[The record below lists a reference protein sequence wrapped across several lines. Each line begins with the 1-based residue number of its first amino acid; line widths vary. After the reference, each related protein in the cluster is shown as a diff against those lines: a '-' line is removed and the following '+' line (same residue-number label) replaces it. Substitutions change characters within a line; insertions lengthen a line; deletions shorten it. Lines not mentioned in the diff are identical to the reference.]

1 MNRYKSPISVTHPE
15 LAAEAVGW
23 DTSTL
28 TAGSVKKVEW
38 QCKNNHI
45 WSDSVNHRT
54 SGRGCPYCSRNRVM
68 PGETDLITKFPDIAM
83 ELVNPDNKF
92 LAAHSNKKVSW
103 RCQKGHIWRT
113 SVSQRSGKHGT
124 GCPVCSNKIVL
135 TGFNDLATTN
145 PELAAEADG
154 WDPSTLTAYSNK
166 KVGWK
171 CSNGHE
177 WKTIVGNRSKG
188 KGCPFCSNR
197 IVLAGYNDLATV
209 NPELAAQAYG
219 WDTSTLTTGSHKK
232 VAWECGYGH
241 IWSAPVV
248 NRSRGAGCPV
258 CINQAILIGYND
270 FATTHPELAAQAYD
284 WDPTTL
290 TAGVDKKVGWRCKK
304 GHIWKAV
311 VNNRSKG
318 LGCPVCSNQLVL
330 AGYNDLAT
338 INPALAA
345 QADGWDVTTLT
356 PYSNQK
362 VGWKCEQG
370 HTWKSRLNTRSAGIG
385 CPSCAKYG
393 FDPNKNGWLYLIQHD
408 ELGMFQIGISNS
420 PKQRLAKHT
429 NRDWEVIEI
438 RGPMD
443 GALARSFETSI
454 LKSLKMRGAIM
465 AHKTDIRQFDGW
477 TEAWTRDSLSVTSF
491 KQLLGWVY
499 EDDEKQLT
507 TKAL

>member
-1 MNRYKSPISVTHPE
+1 MGRYKSPISVTHPE

-28 TAGSVKKVEW
+28 TAGSTKKVEW

-68 PGETDLITKFPDIAM
+68 PGETDLITKFPEIAM
-83 ELVNPDNKF
+83 ELVNPDNRF
-92 LAAHSNKKVSW
+92 LAAHSNKKINW

-113 SVSQRSGKHGT
+113 SINSRTGKYRT
-124 GCPVCSNKIVL
+124 GCPVCSNKIVFP
-135 TGFNDLATTN
+135 GFNDLATTN

-166 KVGWK
+166 KVAWK
-171 CSNGHE
+171 CNNGHE

-197 IVLAGYNDLATV
+197 IVLAGFNDLATT
-209 NPELAAQAYG
+209 NPELAAQADA
-219 WDTSTLTTGSHKK
+219 WDPTTLTAHSGIK
-232 VAWECGYGH
+232 VGWKCEQGH
-241 IWSAPVV
+241 TWSATVDS
-248 NRSRGAGCPV
+248 RSAGTGCLV
-258 CINQAILIGYND
+258 CVNQAILIGYND
-270 FATTHPELAAQAYD
+270 LATTHPELAAQAD
-284 WDPTTL
+284 GWDPITL
-290 TAGVDKKVGWRCKK
+290 TAGSSKKVGWKCKK

-311 VNNRSKG
+311 VYNRSKG

-338 INPALAA
+338 TNPKLASE
-345 QADGWDVTTLT
+345 ADGWDPATLT
-356 PYSNQK
+356 AHSNKK
-362 VGWKCEQG
+362 VGWRCERG
-370 HTWKSRLNTRSAGIG
+370 HTWKTRVTHRSNGIG

-393 FDPNKNGWLYLIQHD
+393 FDPNKNAWLYLIEHD
-408 ELGMFQIGISNS
+408 ELDMFQVGITNS

-443 GALARSFETSI
+443 GALAKNFETSI
-454 LKSLKMRGAIM
+454 LKSLKIRGAAM

-477 TEAWTRDSLSVTSF
+477 TEAWTKDSLPVISF
-491 KQLLGWVY
+491 KQILNWVY
-499 EDDEKQLT
+499 EDDEKQTITRVL
-507 TKAL
+507 